1 MVEYASSIRHTYSKG
16 RFIVLKRVLVIVL
29 LAFMVMASAQDAVK
43 VRLGFNPTQ
52 NSDELLVSAQAIA
65 DYLEETF
72 AGQIEV
78 EVFLPTEYRG
88 LIEAM
93 RSDNLDFA
101 FFPPDGYVI
110 AHREAEAEVLL
121 KSVRFGNP
129 FYWSA
134 IIVRKDSG
142 ITDIGGL
149 EDKTIAWVDPN
160 SAAGYV
166 FPRAE
171 ITIAGIEPDDFFS
184 NQTFAGGHDAAVL
197 SVLNGSV
204 DAAATF
210 ANDAENISGAWT
222 QFLDEDQAA
231 EITSIFYSRPIPGDT
246 FSVSPSFKNAYPELT
261 AQIADA
267 IAAIKMPDSELLQ
280 NLYRIDYM
288 VEATDDDYAVVREA
302 REVLG
307 LDEE

>member
-1 MVEYASSIRHTYSKG
+1 MVRKA
-16 RFIVLKRVLVIVL
+16 FVFLAAVL
-29 LAFMVMASAQDAVK
+29 LAGAILVASAQAPLK
-43 VRLGFNPTQ
+43 VRIGFNPTQ
-52 NSDELLVSAQAIA
+52 NSEQLTQAAQAIA
-65 DYLEETF
+65 DFLEAQFDGT
-72 AGQIEV
+72 IEV

-93 RSDNLDFA
+93 RSGNLDFA
-101 FFPPDGYVI
+101 FFPPDGFVI
-110 AHREAEAEVLL
+110 AQREADAMVLL

-142 ITDIGGL
+142 ITSIADL

-171 ITIAGIEPDDFFS
+171 ITLAGIDPDAFFS
-184 NQTFAGGHDAAVL
+184 NQVFAGRHDSAVL

-210 ANDAENISGAWT
+210 ANDDQNLSGAWT
-222 QFLDEDQAA
+222 QFLETDQAS
-231 EITSIFYSRPIPGDT
+231 ELTSIFYSRPIPGDT
-246 FSVSPSFKNAYPELT
+246 FTVSKDFANTYPSLT
-261 AQIADA
+261 LQIAAA
-267 IAAIKMPDSELLQ
+267 IASIRAPDNNLLMD
-280 NLYRIDYM
+280 LYRIDYM
-288 VEATDDDYAVVREA
+288 VPADSADYDVVREA
-302 REVLG
+302 RDALG
-307 LDEE
+307 LDQQ

>member
-1 MVEYASSIRHTYSKG
+1 MIRKT
-16 RFIVLKRVLVIVL
+16 LVL
-29 LAFMVMASAQDAVK
+29 LGVALFLFSASAQDAVK

-52 NSDELLVSAQAIA
+52 NSDELGVSAQAIA

-72 AGQIEV
+72 AGQVEV

-93 RSDNLDFA
+93 RSENLDFA

-110 AHREAEAEVLL
+110 ANREAGAEVLL

-134 IIVRKDSG
+134 IIVREDSG
-142 ITDIGGL
+142 ITDIAGL

-171 ITIAGIEPDDFFS
+171 ITLAGIAPDDFFS

-222 QFLDEDQAA
+222 QFLEEDEAA
-231 EITSIFYSRPIPGDT
+231 QLTSIFYSRPIPGDT
-246 FSVSPSFKNAYPELT
+246 FSVSPLFKETYPELT
-261 AQIADA
+261 AQISDA
-267 IAAIKMPDSELLQ
+267 IAALKAPDSDLLT
-280 NLYRIDYM
+280 NLYRIDEM
-288 VEATDDDYAVVREA
+288 IPATDDDYAVVREA
-302 REVLG
+302 RDVLG
-307 LDEE
+307 LDDE

>member
-1 MVEYASSIRHTYSKG
+1 MFKKVIGT
-16 RFIVLKRVLVIVL
+16 LLVAAFF
-29 LAFMVMASAQDAVK
+29 LAANAQDIVN

-52 NSDELLVSAQAIA
+52 NSDQLTASAQAIA

-93 RSDNLDFA
+93 RSGNLDFA

-110 AHREAEAEVLL
+110 ANREANAEVLL

-134 IIVRKDSG
+134 IIVREDSG
-142 ITDIGGL
+142 ITDIAGL

-171 ITIAGIEPDDFFS
+171 ITLAGIEPDDFFS
-184 NQTFAGGHDAAVL
+184 NQTFAGAHDAAVL

-222 QFLDEDQAA
+222 QFLEGRRGRANH
-231 EITSIFYSRPIPGDT
+231 SYLL
-246 FSVSPSFKNAYPELT
+246 LT
-261 AQIADA
+261 
-267 IAAIKMPDSELLQ
+267 PNPWGYL
-280 NLYRIDYM
+280 
-288 VEATDDDYAVVREA
+288 
-302 REVLG
+302 
-307 LDEE
+307 

>member
-1 MVEYASSIRHTYSKG
+1 M
-16 RFIVLKRVLVIVL
+16 LKKV
-29 LAFMVMASAQDAVK
+29 LAFFLLIALLTSVSAQDLLK
-43 VRLGFNPTQ
+43 VRIGFNPTQ
-52 NSDELLVSAQAIA
+52 NSDELTQAAQAIA
-65 DYLEETF
+65 DYLEDSF

-78 EVFLPTEYRG
+78 EVFLPTEYSG

-93 RSDNLDFA
+93 RSGNLDFA
-101 FFPPDGYVI
+101 FFPPDGFVL
-110 AHREAEAEVLL
+110 AQRDANAQVLL

-142 ITDIGGL
+142 ITSVGAL

-166 FPRAE
+166 FPRSE
-171 ITIAGIEPDDFFS
+171 IILAGIEPDNFFS
-184 NQTFAGGHDAAVL
+184 NQTFAGAHDAAVL

-222 QFLDEDQAA
+222 QFLDAEQAA
-231 EITSIFYSRPIPGDT
+231 ELTSIFYSRPIPGDT
-246 FSVSPSFKNAYPELT
+246 FSVSKSFGDTYPALT
-261 AQIADA
+261 LQVAAA
-267 IAAIKMPDSELLQ
+267 IASIPQGTLLTD
-280 NLYRIDYM
+280 LYRIDSM
-288 VEATDDDYAVVREA
+288 ILADSSDYDVVREA
-302 REVLG
+302 RSVLG
-307 LDEE
+307 LDE

>member
-1 MVEYASSIRHTYSKG
+1 
-16 RFIVLKRVLVIVL
+16 VLKKLFGFLLIVAL
-29 LAFMVMASAQDAVK
+29 FSAANAQNSVK

-52 NSDELLVSAQAIA
+52 NSDELTVSAQAIA

-110 AHREAEAEVLL
+110 AHREAGAEVLL

-134 IIVRKDSG
+134 LIVRKDSG
-142 ITDIGGL
+142 ITNLAGL
-149 EDKTIAWVDPN
+149 EDKTVAWVDPN

-171 ITIAGIEPDDFFS
+171 ITLSGINPDDFFA
-184 NQTFAGGHDAAVL
+184 NQTFAGAHDAAVL
-197 SVLNGSV
+197 SVLNGTV

-210 ANDAENISGAWT
+210 ANDAENKSGAWT
-222 QFLDEDQAA
+222 QFLDEDQAK
-231 EITSIFYSRPIPGDT
+231 EITAIFYSRPIPGDT
-246 FSVSPSFKNAYPELT
+246 FSVSPDFQSSYPELT

-267 IAAIKMPDSELLQ
+267 IAAIKNPDSTLLQ
-280 NLYRIDYM
+280 DLYRIDYM
-288 VEATDDDYAVVREA
+288 VPATDDDYAVVREA

-307 LDEE
+307 LDEQ

>member
-1 MVEYASSIRHTYSKG
+1 M
-16 RFIVLKRVLVIVL
+16 LKKLFSVLVIAAFL
-29 LAFMVMASAQDAVK
+29 LTANAQDLLK
-43 VRLGFNPTQ
+43 VRVGFNPTQ
-52 NSDELLVSAQAIA
+52 NSDTLSVTAQAIA
-65 DYLEETF
+65 DYLENSF

-93 RSDNLDFA
+93 RSGNLDFA

-110 AHREAEAEVLL
+110 AQKEANAQVLL

-142 ITDIGGL
+142 ITSIAGL
-149 EDKTIAWVDPN
+149 EDKSMAWVDPN

-166 FPRAE
+166 FPRSE
-171 ITIAGIEPDDFFS
+171 IILAGIDPDSFFS
-184 NQTFAGGHDAAVL
+184 NQTFAGAHDAAVL

-210 ANDAENISGAWT
+210 ANDDQNISGAWT
-222 QFLDEDQAA
+222 QFLDADQAA
-231 EITSIFYSRPIPGDT
+231 QLTSIFYSRPIPGDT
-246 FSVSPSFKNAYPELT
+246 FSVSREFADAYPALT
-261 AQIADA
+261 LQIAA
-267 IAAIKMPDSELLQ
+267 SIASIPQGTLLTD
-280 NLYRIDYM
+280 LYRIDKM
-288 VEATDDDYAVVREA
+288 VLADSSDYNVVREA
-302 REVLG
+302 RAVLG
-307 LDEE
+307 LDE